1 MAEFPR
7 EIEIQRV
14 MNLVQGFGWVKV
26 KEELRDRDLI
36 LTVKKTFIEE
46 EDLEASPAPS

>member
-1 MAEFPR
+1 MVEFPR

-26 KEELRDRDLI
+26 SEELKGDELF
-36 LTVKKTFIEE
+36 LTVKKGFLVTEDVEE
-46 EDLEASPAPS
+46 SPPPT

>member
-1 MAEFPR
+1 MVEFPR

-26 KEELRDRDLI
+26 SEELKDRDLI
-36 LTVKKTFIEE
+36 LTVKKTFLEE
-46 EDLEASPAPS
+46 KELEEVPPPS

>member
-1 MAEFPR
+1 MVEFPR

-26 KEELRDRDLI
+26 KEELKDRDLI
-36 LTVKKTFIEE
+36 LTVKKTFLEE
-46 EDLEASPAPS
+46 EELEAGAPPS